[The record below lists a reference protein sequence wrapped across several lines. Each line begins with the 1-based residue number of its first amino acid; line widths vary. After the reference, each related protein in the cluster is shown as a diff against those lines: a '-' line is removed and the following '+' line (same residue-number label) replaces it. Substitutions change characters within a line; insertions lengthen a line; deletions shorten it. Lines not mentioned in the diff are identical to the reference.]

1 MKTCTIC
8 RTEKPY
14 SDFHR
19 QASRTD
25 GYANWCKPCKS
36 KKKKL
41 EYEKDRPRCLEKMAA
56 YRRANP
62 LKVSDGKKAARLKN
76 IDIYN
81 EKARQRYRDNRD
93 SILEYMAKRRK
104 EKWPELLAKQTK
116 YIRERLR
123 RDPLFRLTY
132 SVRNRTFVALRDKGY
147 GKKSRTAEMI
157 GCDWQALSEH
167 LQARF
172 QEGMTMDNYGKW
184 HVDHVV
190 PLSSA
195 SSEEELIRLCHFT
208 NLQPLWAADN
218 IRKGARV

>member
-8 RTEKPY
+8 RIEKAY
-14 SDFHR
+14 SEFHK
-19 QASRTD
+19 QTSRGD
-25 GYANWCKPCKS
+25 GYGNWCKPCKS
-36 KKKKL
+36 EKKKL
-41 EYEKDRPRCLEKMAA
+41 AYEKDKDRILAKVAA
-56 YRRANP
+56 YRLANP
-62 LKVSDGKKAARLKN
+62 LKVSAAKKAARLKK
-76 IDIYN
+76 IEVYK
-81 EKARQRYRDNRD
+81 ERSRQRYIDNR
-93 SILEYMAKRRK
+93 SYALEYMAKRRK
-104 EKWPELLAKQTK
+104 EKRPELLAKQTK

-172 QEGMTMDNYGKW
+172 QEGMTMENYGKW

-195 SSEEELIRLCHFT
+195 ASEEELIRLCHFT